1 MLAYRNAR
9 DTLASVISRP
19 MWLVPRV
26 VVVAVV
32 EGVEIGSAA
41 SYCAGSEAGSAGGR
55 ELGAEWERRTL
66 CRIGTVIGGL
76 GRG

>member
-26 VVVAVV
+26 VVAVV

-41 SYCAGSEAGSAGGR
+41 SYCAGSETGSAGGR
-55 ELGAEWERRTL
+55 EPGAEWERKTL
-66 CRIGTVIGGL
+66 LQSWHGH
-76 GRG
+76 